1 MNNSNAAAK
10 ARRAGIKP
18 TTPVPT
24 NQQNAQQTQSGT
36 TNTNGL
42 TLPQVISVIDRRL
55 ITLETFMKETKEN
68 PVLKAV
74 NKNETDSGVEGE
86 ADIGF
91 IVPSEFNAFV
101 DEINSR
107 FQILADEIETM
118 KNALLKL
125 QTFTMDV
132 NKTILEKANI
142 IIPDSVDDAIVS
154 LDNTIDNEI
163 KLEIESEPVEETN
176 E

>member
-18 TTPVPT
+18 SVPPTPAPGP
-24 NQQNAQQTQSGT
+24 AAASAAG
-36 TNTNGL
+36 TNGL

-55 ITLETFMKETKEN
+55 VTLESFMKETKEN
-68 PVLKAV
+68 PIIMAT
-74 NKNETDSGVEGE
+74 NTSDEEGAEAPGV
-86 ADIGF
+86 

-101 DEINSR
+101 DEINNR
-107 FQILADEIETM
+107 FQLLAEEIETM

-132 NKTILEKANI
+132 NKILLEKTNI
-142 IIPDSVDDAIVS
+142 VVPESATEAVVPLTVTETPVDETPAEAPASDSEDVAI
-154 LDNTIDNEI
+154 
-163 KLEIESEPVEETN
+163 
-176 E
+176 